1 MEALRKLVEELRSRP
16 GTQVV
21 ERIVEKPIYQEPGS
35 DVERDVS
42 EREEAEED
50 FVILDKVAVAE
61 HEAVFDQSAFDKLT
75 KDE

>member
-1 MEALRKLVEELRSRP
+1 MKKIIEELRARP

-21 ERIVEKPIYQEPGS
+21 ERIIAEPIYQEPGS
-35 DVERDVS
+35 DVEREVS
-42 EREEAEED
+42 EREEADED